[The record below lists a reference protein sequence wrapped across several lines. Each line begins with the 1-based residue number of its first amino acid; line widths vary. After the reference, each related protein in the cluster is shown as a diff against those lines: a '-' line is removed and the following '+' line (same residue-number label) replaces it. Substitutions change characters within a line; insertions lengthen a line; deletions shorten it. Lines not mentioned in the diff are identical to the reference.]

1 MFPINQVLQGDCT
14 RVLRTLPNEVVDL
27 VVTDPPYGVRYQD
40 GFGRTIAN
48 DDNLSRVLG
57 AFTELYRVLKPNSVC
72 ISFYGWSQVDA
83 FFRAWRHAG
92 FRPVGH
98 IVWVKEYASRTH
110 YLRYRHE
117 QAYVLAKGRPALP
130 AEPLDDIQPWT
141 YSGNPDHPTQVR
153 GNPDPIDRGIHSART
168 DRLRPLRGFREHVG
182 RSSNDRTT
190 VPRYR
195 TRSAV
200 LCGGAE
206 SSRVRRAPVLSID
219 HL

>member
-1 MFPINQVLQGDCT
+1 MFPINQVLQGDST
-14 RVLRTLPNEVVDL
+14 RVLSTLPNEVVDL

-48 DDNLSRVLG
+48 DDDPSRVLG

-83 FFRAWRHAG
+83 FFRAWRQAG

-98 IVWVKEYASRTH
+98 IVWVKEYTSRTR

-130 AEPLDDIQPWT
+130 AEPLDDTFGVSSTGRGPPLAALSRWITLFP
-141 YSGNPDHPTQVR
+141 NPDKV
-153 GNPDPIDRGIHSART
+153 
-168 DRLRPLRGFREHVG
+168 
-182 RSSNDRTT
+182 
-190 VPRYR
+190 
-195 TRSAV
+195 
-200 LCGGAE
+200 
-206 SSRVRRAPVLSID
+206 
-219 HL
+219 